1 MTEAA
6 QIEAAAQA
14 KEAATAAL
22 YRDDGSKVFGDEE
35 HKERMTAIRREHA
48 AAFDRI
54 ESDISRKVGEAEQ
67 ELLVAENADLAS
79 TLTIEES
86 QRVSAL
92 SGFVA
97 DDVARLPLAA
107 LEKRCRA
114 ALVGGDKASMFLLSH
129 YAGRR
134 AEEEGA
140 YELGDAVAELRAK
153 VAPDQERK
161 LADAR
166 EALEEAQ
173 ALREQAYYRRRG
185 VDDAVGL
192 YHQQTYGH
200 LSQGVRGAS

>member
-1 MTEAA
+1 MNENTIEEAA
-6 QIEAAAQA
+6 SRRQQQEAQ
-14 KEAATAAL
+14 L
-22 YRDDGSKVFGDEE
+22 YRHDGTKLYGDEE
-35 HKERMTAIRREHA
+35 HKERMAAIRCEHA
-48 AAFDRI
+48 ASFDRI
-54 ESDISRKVGEAEQ
+54 EAEISRKVGEAEQ

-79 TLTIEES
+79 TLTTEES

-97 DDVARLPLAA
+97 DDVERLPLDA
-107 LEKRCRA
+107 LERRCRA
-114 ALVGGDKASMFLLSH
+114 ALVSGDRPSMFLLAH
-129 YAGRR
+129 HAGRR

-153 VAPDQERK
+153 LDPEAKDK
-161 LADAR
+161 LEAAR
-166 EALEEAQ
+166 AALEEAQ

>member
-1 MTEAA
+1 MNEHTIEQAASRRQQQEA
-6 QIEAAAQA
+6 Q
-14 KEAATAAL
+14 L
-22 YRDDGSKVFGDEE
+22 YRADGTKLFGDEE
-35 HKERMTAIRREHA
+35 HRERMSAIRREHA

-54 ESDISRKVGEAEQ
+54 DADAERKVQEAEQ
-67 ELLVAENADLAS
+67 ALLVAENADLSS
-79 TLTIEES
+79 TLTTEES

-97 DDVARLPLAA
+97 DDVERLPQDA
-107 LEKRCRA
+107 LERRCRA
-114 ALVGGDKASMFLLSH
+114 ALAGGDKASMFLLAH
-129 YAGRR
+129 HAGRR

-153 VAPDQERK
+153 LDPEAKDK
-161 LADAR
+161 LEAAR
-166 EALEEAQ
+166 AALEEAQ